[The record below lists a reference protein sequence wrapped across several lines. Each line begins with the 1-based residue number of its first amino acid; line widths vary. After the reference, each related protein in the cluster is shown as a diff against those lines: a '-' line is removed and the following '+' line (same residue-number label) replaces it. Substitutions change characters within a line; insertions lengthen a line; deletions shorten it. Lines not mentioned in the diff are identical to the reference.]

1 MWKQGWSWSPI
12 HLPCA
17 DPHFLN
23 CPDELVVMDVAENSK
38 VVNVN
43 IDLKARDCKGDNL
56 DVLLSDDELVAG
68 VGEENF
74 HLLSATSARDDKGNF
89 AECVFHVRV
98 RGREGYCVA
107 PLLFPVV
114 DVVFSLSVCLSVSLS
129 LSVSVSVCLSLS
141 LIAVCIPA
149 GFFIYLLLLF
159 RGVPPEG
166 WGRSRYLWPCFHQS
180 VCPSVCLGYYSP
192 PFLLHFCLCGSFS
205 IIFRSILLNLKVV

>member
-1 MWKQGWSWSPI
+1 
-12 HLPCA
+12 
-17 DPHFLN
+17 
-23 CPDELVVMDVAENSK
+23 MDVAENSK

-107 PLLFPVV
+107 LFLLSMLF
-114 DVVFSLSVCLSVSLS
+114 FLCLSVCFSFSVCLC
-129 LSVSVSVCLSLS
+129 VCVCVCLSLS
-141 LIAVCIPA
+141 LIAVCIPG
-149 GFFIYLLLLF
+149 GFFIYLLLLLF
-159 RGVPPEG
+159 RGVPTGGVGEV
-166 WGRSRYLWPCFHQS
+166 SLSLTLF
-180 VCPSVCLGYYSP
+180 PSVCLSVCLSRLLLPSFP
-192 PFLLHFCLCGSFS
+192 PSFLPLRFIQHHFP
-205 IIFRSILLNLKVV
+205 LNPLKS

>member
-1 MWKQGWSWSPI
+1 M
-12 HLPCA
+12 
-17 DPHFLN
+17 
-23 CPDELVVMDVAENSK
+23 
-38 VVNVN
+38 VNVN

-107 PLLFPVV
+107 LLLFPVV
-114 DVVFSLSVCLSVSLS
+114 DVVFSLSVCLSVCFSF
-129 LSVSVSVCLSLS
+129 SVCLCVCVCVYLSLS

-149 GFFIYLLLLF
+149 GFFIYLLLLLF
-159 RGVPPEG
+159 RGVPTGGVGEV
-166 WGRSRYLWPCFHQS
+166 SLSLTLF
-180 VCPSVCLGYYSP
+180 PSVCLSVCLSRLLLP
-192 PFLLHFCLCGSFS
+192 SFPLSFLPLRFIQHHFLL
-205 IIFRSILLNLKVV
+205 NPLKS

>member
-1 MWKQGWSWSPI
+1 
-12 HLPCA
+12 
-17 DPHFLN
+17 
-23 CPDELVVMDVAENSK
+23 MDVAENSK

-107 PLLFPVV
+107 PLPFPVV
-114 DVVFSLSVCLSVSLS
+114 DVVFSLSVCLFLFLCLSLCLCVCLSVSLS
-129 LSVSVSVCLSLS
+129 NCSLHPWRLLYLPFVVVVPGGPHRRSGGGLAISDPVSISLSVRLSV
-141 LIAVCIPA
+141 
-149 GFFIYLLLLF
+149 
-159 RGVPPEG
+159 
-166 WGRSRYLWPCFHQS
+166 
-180 VCPSVCLGYYSP
+180 
-192 PFLLHFCLCGSFS
+192 
-205 IIFRSILLNLKVV
+205 